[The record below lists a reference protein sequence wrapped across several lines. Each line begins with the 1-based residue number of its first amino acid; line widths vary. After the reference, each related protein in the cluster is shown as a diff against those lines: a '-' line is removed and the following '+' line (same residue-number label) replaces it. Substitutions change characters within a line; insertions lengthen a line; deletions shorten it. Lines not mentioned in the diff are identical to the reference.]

1 MHETGSTHVTSA
13 APGTAVCELTDV
25 TRSFRGRE
33 VVRGLSLRVEAGE
46 MVALTGR
53 SGCGK
58 STVLNMIGLLDRPT
72 SGDLRLFDR
81 SAPRPGSRGARRLL
95 AERIGYLF
103 QSFALLDEET
113 AEGNLR
119 VAQAW
124 TGGTRRSRAEMREE
138 ALATVGLADHARDRV
153 YELSGGEQQRL
164 ALARLALRPR
174 ALVLADEPTG
184 SLDPANRA
192 RVLDLLDGMRRR
204 GTAVVIVTHDPEVA
218 AACSRVVSLERGH
231 RATTGG
237 A

>member
-1 MHETGSTHVTSA
+1 MHETGSTHVIPA
-13 APGTAVCELTDV
+13 APGTVVCELTDV

-58 STVLNMIGLLDRPT
+58 STALNMIGLLDRPT

-81 SAPRPGSRGARRLL
+81 PAPRPGSRGARRLL

-119 VAQAW
+119 VAQSW
-124 TGGTRRSRAEMREE
+124 TGGTRRSRADRREE
-138 ALATVGLADHARDRV
+138 ALASGGLADHARDRV

-218 AACSRVVSLERGH
+218 AACSRVVSLERP
-231 RATTGG
+231 R
-237 A
+237 

>member
-1 MHETGSTHVTSA
+1 MQGTGSTHVDAT
-13 APGTAVCELTDV
+13 APGVAVCELTDI

-33 VVRGLSLRVEAGE
+33 VVRGVSLRVEAGE

-72 SGDLRLFDR
+72 SGDLRLFGAP
-81 SAPRPGSRGARRLL
+81 APRPGSRDARRLL

-113 AEGNLR
+113 AEDNLR

-124 TGGTRRSRAEMREE
+124 TGGSRRSRADLREE
-138 ALATVGLADHARDRV
+138 VLASVGLADHARDRV

-192 RVLDLLDGMRRR
+192 RVLDLLDGMRCQ
-204 GTAVVIVTHDPEVA
+204 GAAIVIVTHDPEVA
-218 AACSRVVSLERGH
+218 AACSRVVPLE
-231 RATTGG
+231 AG

>member
-1 MHETGSTHVTSA
+1 MHMTGSTPVDG
-13 APGTAVCELTDV
+13 PAVCELTDV
-25 TRSFRGRE
+25 TRAFRGRE

-72 SGDLRLFDR
+72 SGQLALFGAP
-81 SAPRPGSRGARRLL
+81 APRPGTRGARRLL

-113 AEGNLR
+113 ADGNLR

-124 TGGTRRSRAEMREE
+124 TGGTRHSRAEQRAD

-164 ALARLALRPR
+164 AVARLALRPR

-184 SLDPANRA
+184 SLDPENRA
-192 RVLDLLDGMRRR
+192 SVLDMLEGMRRR

-218 AACSRVVSLERGH
+218 AACTRVVPLERA
-231 RATTGG
+231 R
-237 A
+237 

>member
-1 MHETGSTHVTSA
+1 MHESGSTLATSA
-13 APGTAVCELTDV
+13 VPGNAVCELVDV
-25 TRSFRGRE
+25 SRAFRGRE
-33 VVRGLSLRVEAGE
+33 VVRGFSLRVDPGE

-72 SGDLRLFDR
+72 SGDLRLFGQ

-124 TGGTRRSRAEMREE
+124 TGGTRRSRADRREE
-138 ALATVGLADHARDRV
+138 ALASVGLADHARDRV

-192 RVLDLLDGMRRR
+192 LVLDLLDGMRSR
-204 GTAVVIVTHDPEVA
+204 GTAVVIVTHDPMVA
-218 AACSRVVSLERGH
+218 AACSRVVSLERVH
-231 RATTGG
+231 RAAT
-237 A
+237 AVD

>member
-1 MHETGSTHVTSA
+1 MPATGSTHVTSTA
-13 APGTAVCELTDV
+13 RGTAVCELADV

-33 VVRGLSLRVEAGE
+33 VVRGVSLRVEAGE

-72 SGDLRLFDR
+72 SGGLRLFGQP
-81 SAPRPGSRGARRLL
+81 APRPGSRGARRLL

-124 TGGTRRSRAEMREE
+124 TGGTRRSRAELREE
-138 ALATVGLADHARDRV
+138 ALASVGLSDHARDRV

-192 RVLDLLDGMRRR
+192 LVLDLLDGMCRR

-218 AACSRVVSLERGH
+218 AACSRVVSLERP
-231 RATTGG
+231 R
-237 A
+237 